1 MLSIDKSP
9 YHGWDGIWCLPAYP
23 QSTVGFWG
31 CPVFRE
37 TLKYG
42 TLYGVPMDPPFFRM
56 KLCFIRCVNKF
67 KPCSYDG
74 LLGFMM
80 FLPLKLSLKAILI
93 FWVENPIAD
102 VRVFVSP
109 IVQSLKMAIGLDRFG
124 FLSKFEH
131 QGYGGG
137 QVLHSVGIA
146 SNLNL
151 IPSPLTIDIL

>member
-1 MLSIDKSP
+1 MDGMGYGAYQLTPNQSLDFGGALCSEKHLSMVRCMV
-9 YHGWDGIWCLPAYP
+9 YQWTH
-23 QSTVGFWG
+23 
-31 CPVFRE
+31 
-37 TLKYG
+37 
-42 TLYGVPMDPPFFRM
+42 PFFRM

-80 FLPLKLSLKAILI
+80 FLPLKLSLKAILLI
-93 FWVENPIAD
+93 FWVENPIAG
-102 VRVFVSP
+102 VLVFVSP